1 VVVSRLEAP
10 RRTTAIKN
18 LLRNLQDNLSS
29 NCLLIICTSVSSSSL
44 KTDEEQG
51 EQNETDDMDEL
62 HKMVTTDL
70 KFPRFHTQIVKGAED
85 DVESDKLAQT
95 LSYKEDDDKLTFHCD
110 SSSMVVRM
118 RYYSKDKNQRE
129 PGTKV

>member
-1 VVVSRLEAP
+1 
-10 RRTTAIKN
+10 
-18 LLRNLQDNLSS
+18 LQDNLSS

-70 KFPRFHTQIVKGAED
+70 KLYDIVVINYVVFHSTISHCFSHRFHTQNVKGAED